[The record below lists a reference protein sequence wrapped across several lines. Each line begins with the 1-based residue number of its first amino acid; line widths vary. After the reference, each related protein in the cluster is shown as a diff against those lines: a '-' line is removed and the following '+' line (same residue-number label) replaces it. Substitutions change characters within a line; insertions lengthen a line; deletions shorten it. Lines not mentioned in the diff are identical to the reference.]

1 MVNID
6 IMVVVVMVTKEMLL
20 DITLILK
27 RGSDAAPDADNV
39 ARIPVG
45 KPSCNFG
52 MYPKDTIGM
61 LCPQFQNDLSTKNI
75 RDTTFSHS
83 LV

>member
-1 MVNID
+1 MVYID
-6 IMVVVVMVTKEMLL
+6 NMVVVVMVTNGMLL
-20 DITLILK
+20 NRTLILK

-39 ARIPVG
+39 TRIHVG

-52 MYPKDTIGM
+52 MHPKGTTGM
-61 LCPQFQNDLSTKNI
+61 LCPQFQNDFSTKNI
-75 RDTTFSHS
+75 CDTTFRHS